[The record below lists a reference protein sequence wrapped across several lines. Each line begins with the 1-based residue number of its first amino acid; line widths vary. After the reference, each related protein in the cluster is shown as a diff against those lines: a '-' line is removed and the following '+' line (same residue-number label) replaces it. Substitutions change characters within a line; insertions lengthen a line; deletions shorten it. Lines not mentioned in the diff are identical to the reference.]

1 MLRELH
7 HLLDE
12 LHDGL
17 NAIGLQGG
25 VRLSNVD
32 MTLPLELRPV
42 FRDGGCVLL
51 ADVPRQRT
59 VDAWL
64 ASPSRLVVGW
74 SASALDGQP
83 HASVHE
89 PDETRTGRNGP
100 RATST
105 ERMP

>member
-17 NAIGLQGG
+17 TGLETHG

-42 FRDGGCVLL
+42 FRNGGCVLL
-51 ADVPRQRT
+51 ADVPRQRS
-59 VDAWL
+59 VDEWTAH
-64 ASPSRLVVGW
+64 PSKLVVGW
-74 SASALDGQP
+74 SALGGA
-83 HASVHE
+83 
-89 PDETRTGRNGP
+89 
-100 RATST
+100 T
-105 ERMP
+105 ERAS